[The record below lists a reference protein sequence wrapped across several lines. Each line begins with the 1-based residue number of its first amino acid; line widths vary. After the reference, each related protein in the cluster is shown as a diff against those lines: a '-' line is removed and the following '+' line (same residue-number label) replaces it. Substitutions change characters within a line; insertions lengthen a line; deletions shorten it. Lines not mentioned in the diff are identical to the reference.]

1 MSLHFF
7 DGHLHAVC
15 RYTVAAP
22 QQIAFQLHHQSGKRL
37 GMSLDIGEGL
47 LLEAERTLELSD
59 VRLAVEDV
67 GMFVY
72 AHVEPLLLVA
82 LVRDL
87 ANDLLHDIFER
98 YQTLRRAVLVDDYGK
113 VYLLALEVFQQIV
126 YLLVLGHEVGLA
138 QQLLPAEIIAV
149 VDVRQQVFHV

>member
-1 MSLHFF
+1 MCVLPS
-7 DGHLHAVC
+7 
-15 RYTVAAP
+15 
-22 QQIAFQLHHQSGKRL
+22 
-37 GMSLDIGEGL
+37 
-47 LLEAERTLELSD
+47 
-59 VRLAVEDV
+59 
-67 GMFVY
+67 
-72 AHVEPLLLVA
+72 HVEPLLLVA